1 MEHFDASNSIEQVI
15 NKIGQV
21 LVDKNSKLFK
31 NDPQL
36 KQQILLLQKKQ
47 KNLHLLC
54 VKEQLKVDQLQNE
67 IADLSEQRIHKA
79 KELSLLKD
87 TNVTKLNSEISD
99 LRSQI
104 ENNNTQ
110 QELYDQ
116 EIQQAKEYLEKA
128 KHDFNEKFDNFTN
141 FEVELERC
149 AKQLEFLKNQCDEKL
164 KLWENIRTQTKQKE
178 KYGQELKQKIKQKQI
193 EIEKEK
199 ESINKSQ
206 IQIQLYDQIE
216 ARLIAQIQVN
226 QDKTDDLLN
235 MNKILEQ
242 KLSDISEQPQE
253 LKKLLKAAN
262 GMLKEK
268 NQLLEQQIQKISK
281 LQNFMSQNQL
291 GSQMKI
297 RSISIMSDIQSDA
310 SSTQPKLQNHQS
322 ENYTNT
328 VSVSDY
334 QKSS

>member
-1 MEHFDASNSIEQVI
+1 MEHFETSNSIEQVI

-31 NDPQL
+31 NDPNL

-54 VKEQLKVDQLQNE
+54 IKEQLKVDQLQNE

-79 KELSLLKD
+79 KEFSILKD
-87 TNVTKLNSEISD
+87 TN
-99 LRSQI
+99 
-104 ENNNTQ
+104 
-110 QELYDQ
+110 ELYDQ

-164 KLWENIRTQTKQKE
+164 QLWENIRTQTKQKE
-178 KYGQELKQKIKQKQI
+178 KYGQELKLKIKQKQI
-193 EIEKEK
+193 EIEKER

-206 IQIQLYDQIE
+206 IQIQLYDQLE
-216 ARLIAQIQVN
+216 ARLIGQIQVN

-281 LQNFMSQNQL
+281 LQTIMSQNQI

-310 SSTQPKLQNHQS
+310 SSSQPKQQNNQY
-322 ENYTNT
+322 ENFTHT